1 MGFATSLR
9 QSRAKS
15 MQKESIES
23 ALEDPE
29 FPEEFPLTTEQMSR
43 LDQSDDTFFYS
54 SPRFVTHIDDS
65 AINALTRWYSDHLP
79 RSAQRDRS
87 VLDLA
92 SSWVSHLP
100 SEYLN
105 SCANRVTGLGMNSE
119 ELKNNKALT
128 DWDVKDLNKDPSL
141 PYDDASFDAVVC
153 AVWLQT
159 RSCFTS
165 ALAPY

>member
-65 AINALTRWYSDHLP
+65 AISALTRWYSDHLP
-79 RSAQRDRS
+79 RSAQRDR
-87 VLDLA
+87 
-92 SSWVSHLP
+92 
-100 SEYLN
+100 
-105 SCANRVTGLGMNSE
+105 
-119 ELKNNKALT
+119 
-128 DWDVKDLNKDPSL
+128 
-141 PYDDASFDAVVC
+141 
-153 AVWLQT
+153 
-159 RSCFTS
+159 
-165 ALAPY
+165 